1 MVNWGMPLVT
11 TDLKNLKCSS
21 MLGWVRRIWPDSLNM
36 GGCSSLA
43 WKVCCL
49 FTVSST
55 PSKPWMKS
63 MCHQS
68 RRNSPS
74 VIACRPRLSC
84 ILTTSRMSRSWI
96 AFSSAPESSPRRF
109 LARAS
114 CRSWGRSRLPTWSAR
129 NGGFMDTSGWL
140 GGELPC
146 GGLLRRLF
154 KCERLVGCFPGELG
168 LLAAEVAVG
177 GGLLVDWAQEIE
189 HLDDASRPQI
199 EVLGHERRERIVGHL
214 ARALRRHHDA
224 RRARDADRVGH
235 LHQAFRGEA
244 RGDDVLRH
252 IARRIGRRA
261 VYLRG
266 ILAGKGATAMRGGAA
281 VGVDDDL

>member
-1 MVNWGMPLVT
+1 
-11 TDLKNLKCSS
+11 
-21 MLGWVRRIWPDSLNM
+21 
-36 GGCSSLA
+36 
-43 WKVCCL
+43 
-49 FTVSST
+49 
-55 PSKPWMKS
+55 MKS

-84 ILTTSRMSRSWI
+84 ILTTSRMSRSWM

-129 NGGFMDTSGWL
+129 NGGFMDTSGF
-140 GGELPC
+140 
-146 GGLLRRLF
+146 LRRLF

-177 GGLLVDWAQEIE
+177 GGLLVDRAQEIE

-199 EVLGHERRERIVGHL
+199 EVLGHERRERVVGHL

-224 RRARDADRVGH
+224 RRAR
-235 LHQAFRGEA
+235 
-244 RGDDVLRH
+244 
-252 IARRIGRRA
+252 
-261 VYLRG
+261 
-266 ILAGKGATAMRGGAA
+266 AA
-281 VGVDDDL
+281 

>member
-1 MVNWGMPLVT
+1 
-11 TDLKNLKCSS
+11 
-21 MLGWVRRIWPDSLNM
+21 
-36 GGCSSLA
+36 
-43 WKVCCL
+43 
-49 FTVSST
+49 
-55 PSKPWMKS
+55 MKS

-154 KCERLVGCFPGELG
+154 KRERLVGCFPGELG
-168 LLAAEVAVG
+168 LFAAEVAVG
-177 GGLLVDWAQEIE
+177 GGLLVDRAQQIE
-189 HLDDASRPQI
+189 HLDDALRSQV
-199 EVLGHERRERIVGHL
+199 EVLGDQRRERIIGHL
-214 ARALRRHHDA
+214 PGALGRQHDAGGAGHADGVGQLHQALRRET
-224 RRARDADRVGH
+224 G
-235 LHQAFRGEA
+235 
-244 RGDDVLRH
+244 GDD
-252 IARRIGRRA
+252 
-261 VYLRG
+261 
-266 ILAGKGATAMRGGAA
+266 ILG
-281 VGVDDDL
+281 DLA